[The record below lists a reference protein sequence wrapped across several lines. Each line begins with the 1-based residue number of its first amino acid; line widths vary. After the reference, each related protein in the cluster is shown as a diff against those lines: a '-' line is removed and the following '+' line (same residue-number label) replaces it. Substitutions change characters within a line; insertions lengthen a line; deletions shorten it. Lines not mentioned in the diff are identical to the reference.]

1 MPNSATLPLP
11 TPRRRRSWAVRLA
24 VFGLAAVVLA
34 AGLGLVVWW
43 KFFRSEPQPLAD
55 ERARFHYGSLGA
67 ELVAGIPYPIF
78 MILPLVF
85 PDLV

>member
-55 ERARFHYGSLGA
+55 ERARFHYDSPKKTA
-67 ELVAGIPYPIF
+67 KNCRFTQA
-78 MILPLVF
+78 ILSVIKTEK
-85 PDLV
+85 